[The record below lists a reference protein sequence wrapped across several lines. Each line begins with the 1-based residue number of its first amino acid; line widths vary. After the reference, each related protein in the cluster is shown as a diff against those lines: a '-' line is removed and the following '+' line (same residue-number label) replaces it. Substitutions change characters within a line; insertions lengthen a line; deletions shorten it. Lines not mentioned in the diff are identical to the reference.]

1 MPVRK
6 KSKEKEITALK
17 NAFEFFS
24 ETTLRLENAYKLL
37 EERVRE
43 LNIELEKK
51 NRELSEN
58 LKEMDS
64 IKNHLRNILESVKMG
79 IVVINLEGKITVL
92 NNAAQEITGLKSSDV
107 IGKYYKNIYG
117 NLIDKSLSLL
127 STLKN
132 GKEYEN
138 EEKKIITTN
147 GSAVPVEYSTSL
159 VKNKH
164 GEILGA
170 VEIFSDMT
178 EIKMLEEE
186 VQHAKTLA
194 ALGEMAANVAH
205 EIRNPLGGIGGFAA
219 LLERDLDID
228 DPRRNL
234 VKKIIEGVSG
244 LNRIAANLLFY
255 TRPIKPELQK
265 QNMIKTIDEV
275 LSLMEVELEQDGKEI
290 EIIRDFPSDCKEIKF
305 DPEFFH
311 QVLLN
316 IFKNAAESIENEGR
330 LRVGVRIEN
339 NGKNMVISIEDNGKG
354 MSESVQ
360 KKLFNPF
367 FTTKPS
373 GSGLGLAIVK
383 KIIDVHKGV
392 IFVKSEEGK
401 GAIFEINLPI

>member
-1 MPVRK
+1 MAVRK
-6 KSKEKEITALK
+6 KSREKEITALK

-37 EERVRE
+37 EERVKE

-79 IVVINLEGKITVL
+79 IVVINLEGKITVF

-107 IGKYYKNIYG
+107 IGKYYKDVYG
-117 NLIDKSLSLL
+117 NSVDKSLSLL

-132 GKEYEN
+132 SKEYAN
-138 EEKKIITTN
+138 DEKEIVTTN
-147 GSAVPVEYSTSL
+147 GATVPVEYSTSL
-159 VKNKH
+159 VKNEH
-164 GEILGA
+164 EEVLGA
-170 VEIFSDMT
+170 VEKFSDMT
-178 EIKMLEEE
+178 EIKKLEEE
-186 VQHAKTLA
+186 VQQAKTLA

-219 LLERDLDID
+219 LLERDLDVN

-265 QNMIKTIDEV
+265 QDIIKTIDEV
-275 LSLMEVELEQDGKEI
+275 LSLMEVEMEQDGRKI
-290 EIIRDFPSDCKEIKF
+290 EVIRDFPATCNEIRF
-305 DPEFFH
+305 DPELFH
-311 QVLLN
+311 QVFLN
-316 IFKNAAESIENEGR
+316 IFKNAAESIENEGK
-330 LRVGVRIEN
+330 LRVGVRTEN
-339 NGKNMVISIEDNGKG
+339 NGKNMVISLEDNGKG
-354 MSESVQ
+354 MSENVQ

-367 FTTKPS
+367 FTTKAD
-373 GSGLGLAIVK
+373 GTGLGLAIVK
-383 KIIDVHKGV
+383 KIIDVHDGE

-401 GAIFEINLPI
+401 GTIFEINLPV